1 MKLIRKT
8 PQKVQL
14 EMSQYEVEFL
24 RDLLKLECNLAP
36 EDETTRNRF
45 LVTFRELEDNR
56 G

>member
-8 PQKVQL
+8 PQKIQL
-14 EMSQYEVEFL
+14 EMNLYEVEFL
-24 RDLLKLECNLAP
+24 RDFFKTVSNLAP

-45 LVTFRELEDNR
+45 LVVFRELEDNR